1 MKYVVLLRGINVGGK
16 NIIKMN
22 DLKQLLLDLNFKNI
36 QPYIQSGNVILDSD
50 LDETSLHNKISDG
63 FVKQF
68 GFEIVMIIRNIDEIQ
83 YLIAQMPFSPDEMI
97 AAETADPQVEHLY
110 VYFLESPPEE
120 SQIEAIRRK
129 YAGSDTL
136 RVGKRECY
144 LLCHQ
149 SIRKSKLAGYT
160 SKVFNT
166 ATVRNWKSVCNL
178 YDMMTGRQPNS
189 KKIER

>member
-36 QPYIQSGNVILDSD
+36 QTYVQSGNVVLDSD
-50 LDETSLHNKISDG
+50 LDEASLRNKISDG

-68 GFEIVMIIRNIDEIQ
+68 GFVIGMIIRNIDEIQ

-97 AAETADPQVEHLY
+97 AAETADPEVEHLY
-110 VYFLESPPEE
+110 VYFLESLPEE

-129 YAGSDTL
+129 YVGSDTL

-144 LLCHQ
+144 LLCYQ

-178 YDMMTGRQPNS
+178 YDMMAGRQPNT
-189 KKIER
+189 KKIKR